1 MIYAQI
7 DNNGNILINIKS
19 KDDLKIK
26 AGEQLKKE
34 YCGII
39 ASIIKI
45 MRKNDIDDET
55 IEKMLVEAIM
65 QGFEGMEDAW
75 ELSQQ

>member
-7 DNNGNILINIKS
+7 DNNGNVLINIKT
-19 KDDLKIK
+19 KDDSKIK

-45 MRKNDIDDET
+45 MRKNNIDDET
-55 IEKMLVEAIM
+55 IEKTLVEAIM
-65 QGFEGMEDAW
+65 HGFEGMEDAW